1 MSLRYLQLNT
11 LKMKTLVID
20 GNNLI
25 HRTFHTAKQQSKR
38 SQTHTPEQVRNFHIL
53 FTLNAVN
60 SYVKQFVP
68 SKTIIVWDEKKEYK
82 ENERKKVFEGYKGNR
97 SKDLAPHENNEA
109 IKSILLS
116 MGINSIFPRQLEADD
131 IVAHICREHEGKKV
145 IVSVDRDFLQLIS
158 PECTLYD
165 PIRKKF
171 FEEGNF
177 EEETGFKNVEEWYT
191 AKCLFG
197 DSSDNVPG
205 VPGFGKVTVKK
216 YLKDPGFI
224 LSEQEHKIFQRNAD
238 IFCLDRYQQLP
249 EERQY
254 YKDQLSKSVKTDYK
268 AFLEYCEE
276 YSLKRILDNKEQW
289 YSIFFMKSLYN
300 KLDDLFA

>member
-38 SQTHTPEQVRNFHIL
+38 TQTDTPEQVSNFHIL

-82 ENERKKVFEGYKGNR
+82 VNERKKVFEAYKGNR
-97 SKDLAPHENNEA
+97 SKDLAPHANNEV
-109 IKSILLS
+109 IKSVLLS
-116 MGINSIFPRQLEADD
+116 MGINSIFPSQLEADD
-131 IVAHICREHEGKKV
+131 IVAYICKEHEGKKV
-145 IVSVDRDFLQLIS
+145 IISVDKDFLQLVS

-177 EEETGFKNVEEWYT
+177 EEETGFKDVEQWYT
-191 AKCLFG
+191 AKCLSG

-205 VPGFGKVTVKK
+205 IPGFGKVTVQK
-216 YLKDPGFI
+216 YLKDPGFV

-238 IFCLDRYQQLP
+238 IFCLDKYEQLP
-249 EERQY
+249 AEKKY
-254 YKDQLSKSVKTDYK
+254 YKEQLAKTVNPDYK
-268 AFLEYCEE
+268 VFLEYCEE
-276 YSLKRILDNKEQW
+276 YSFKRILDNKEQW

>member
-38 SQTHTPEQVRNFHIL
+38 TQTDTPEQVRNFHIL

-68 SKTIIVWDEKKEYK
+68 DKTITVWDEKKEYK
-82 ENERKKVFEGYKGNR
+82 INERKKLFEAYKGNR
-97 SKDLAPHENNEA
+97 SKDLSPHENNDV

-116 MGINSIFPRQLEADD
+116 LGINSIFPSRLEADD
-131 IVAHICREHEGKKV
+131 IVAYICKEHKGKKV

-158 PECTLYD
+158 SECTLYD

-171 FEEGNF
+171 FEESNF
-177 EEETGFKNVEEWYT
+177 KEETGFKNVEEWYT

-205 VPGFGKVTVKK
+205 VPGFGKVTVHK

-224 LSEQEHKIFQRNAD
+224 LSEEDHKIFQRNAD
-238 IFCLDRYQQLP
+238 IFCLDKYKSVNG
-249 EERQY
+249 EEAY
-254 YKDQLSKSVKTDYK
+254 YKEQLSKIIQPDYK
-268 AFLEYCEE
+268 VFLEYCKEF
-276 YSLKRILDNKEQW
+276 SFKKILNNKEQW
-289 YSIFFMKSLYN
+289 YGLFFMKSLYN

>member
-1 MSLRYLQLNT
+1 
-11 LKMKTLVID
+11 MKTLIID

-25 HRTFHTAKQQSKR
+25 HRTYHTAKQQSKR
-38 SQTHTPEQVRNFHIL
+38 TPTDSPAQISNFHIY
-53 FTLNAVN
+53 FTLNAIN

-68 SKTIIVWDEKKEYK
+68 DKTIAVWDEKKEYK
-82 ENERKKVFEGYKGNR
+82 VNERKKVFEAYKGNR
-97 SKDLAPHENNEA
+97 SKDTSPHENNET
-109 IKSILLS
+109 IKSILQS
-116 MGINSIFPRQLEADD
+116 MGIGSIFPSQLEADD
-131 IVAHICREHEGKKV
+131 IVAYICKECEGKKV
-145 IVSVDRDFLQLIS
+145 IVSVDKDFLQLIS

-171 FEEGNF
+171 FEDSNF

-238 IFCLDRYQQLP
+238 IFCLDKYQQLP
-249 EERQY
+249 EEKQY
-254 YKDQLSKSVKTDYK
+254 YKQQLAKTVNSDYK
-268 AFLEYCEE
+268 VFLEFCKE
-276 YSLKRILDNKEQW
+276 YSFKRILDNKEQW
-289 YSIFFMKSLYN
+289 HSLFFMKSLYN
-300 KLDDLFA
+300 KLDDLLA